1 MNLVFDNFN
10 TILGFLL
17 LALALGLT
25 IFFIIR
31 DRSRNLTGQNALRLL
46 RDIPAFN
53 RFRRAVGISVE
64 AGRRLHLSLGRGG
77 INGLPGGATFIGLTM
92 LNRCARAA
100 SISDCPPVATSG
112 ESLTAVLSQD
122 TLRSV
127 YADLGAERRYDPA
140 SGRLSGLTPLSYA
153 AGVMPDIHDEHVT
166 ASILAGH
173 FGSEVGL
180 LVEAGERVHSLS
192 VAGSDSLPAQA
203 VLYAAAED
211 PLIGEELFAGG
222 AYLGAGP
229 AHIASLFMQDILRWI
244 VVGVIALGAILKLVG
259 VWP

>member
-1 MNLVFDNFN
+1 VNLVFENLN

-31 DRSRNLTGQNALRLL
+31 DRSRGLTGASALRLL
-46 RDIPAFN
+46 RSIPAFN

-64 AGRRLHLSLGRGG
+64 AGQRLHISLGRGG
-77 INGLPGGATFIGLTM
+77 IMDLPGGATFIGLTM
-92 LNRCARAA
+92 LDRCARAA
-100 SISDCPPVATSG
+100 SNSDRPPVATSG
-112 ESLTAVLSQD
+112 DSLTTVLSQD

-127 YADLGAERRYDPA
+127 YTDLGAERRYNPA
-140 SGRLSGLTPLSYA
+140 NGRLGGLTPLAYA
-153 AGVMPDIHDEHVT
+153 AGAMPAIQDEHVA
-166 ASILAGH
+166 ASILTGH

-180 LVEAGERVHSLS
+180 LIEASERAHSLS

-203 VLYAAAED
+203 VMYAAAEE

-222 AYLGAGP
+222 AYLGANLT
-229 AHIASLFMQDILRWI
+229 HTASLRMQDALRWV
-244 VVGVIALGAILKLVG
+244 VVGLIILGAILKLVR